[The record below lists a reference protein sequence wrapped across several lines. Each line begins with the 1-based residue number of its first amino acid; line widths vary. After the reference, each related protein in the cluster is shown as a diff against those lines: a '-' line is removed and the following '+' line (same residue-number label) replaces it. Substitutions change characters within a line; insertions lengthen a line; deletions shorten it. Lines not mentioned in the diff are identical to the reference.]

1 MSGAENSDV
10 RLIPAFEKREELIP
24 LYKEY
29 ADMLVKTDPVFTKSL
44 EQQNYDE
51 EIEHLEEKYGL
62 PKGRIYLLYLDGSL
76 AGCVGMKPSDET
88 HAELKRLF
96 VRPEFRGNNLG
107 ERMVHRIM
115 DDAREE
121 GYAFLRLDTL
131 PGLKSALKLYRRL
144 GFYEVDPY
152 YDCLVPGTIFME
164 IAL

>member
-1 MSGAENSDV
+1 MNVFPE
-10 RLIPAFEKREELIP
+10 LIPAFENREQLIP
-24 LYKEY
+24 LYEEY
-29 ADMLVKTDPVFTKSL
+29 ADMLVKTDPVFSRSL

-51 EIEHLEEKYGL
+51 EIARLEEKYGL
-62 PKGRIYLLYLDGSL
+62 PKGRIYLVYVDGGL

-88 HAELKRLF
+88 HAELKRLY
-96 VRPEFRGNNLG
+96 VRPEFRGRNLG
-107 ERMVHRIM
+107 EQLVRRIM

-144 GFYEVDPY
+144 GFYEVAPY
-152 YDCLVPGTIFME
+152 YDCLVPGTIFLE

>member
-1 MSGAENSDV
+1 MNVSPE
-10 RLIPAFEKREELIP
+10 LIPAFEKREELIP
-24 LYKEY
+24 LYREY
-29 ADMLVKTDPVFTKSL
+29 ADMLVETDPVFTRSL

-62 PKGRIYLLYLDGSL
+62 PKGRIYLLYLGGSL

-107 ERMVHRIM
+107 ERMVRRIM

-121 GYAFLRLDTL
+121 GYTFLRLDTL

-144 GFYEVDPY
+144 GFYEVEPY

>member
-1 MSGAENSDV
+1 MSRAESSGV

-107 ERMVHRIM
+107 ERMVRRIM
-115 DDAREE
+115 EDARKE

-144 GFYEVDPY
+144 GFYEVEPY